1 MGKSTH
7 FFGQPVYGQLIGRR
21 SSLRVTLIAN
31 LLISLLQSSLERK
44 WGFSGL
50 ATMVRIVLMYYLNLQ
65 TFFNQP
71 DADLKILLEGAADPP
86 PLEAESE

>member
-1 MGKSTH
+1 
-7 FFGQPVYGQLIGRR
+7 
-21 SSLRVTLIAN
+21 
-31 LLISLLQSSLERK
+31 
-44 WGFSGL
+44 
-50 ATMVRIVLMYYLNLQ
+50 MVRIVLMYYLNLQ